1 MDYEDIPNEGESQEP
16 QQGGFVMPEP
26 EAAEDALTYAVF
38 FYFLAVLSMFLF
50 QDFQQ
55 RVEC

>member
-38 FYFLAVLSMFLF
+38 FIFLQF
-50 QDFQQ
+50 
-55 RVEC
+55 